1 MVHPEPTAMISTLQ
15 DGEVAEEWLGGRT
28 VAGLPL
34 VRTTPPDSSGS
45 NSLSM
50 EVEMDGDHVIW
61 GEIESLGGS
70 HEARSPEA
78 GSSIT
83 GSHLSPDGPDLSSDG
98 QKLRKLQNKRLMDP
112 NIQFRR
118 VTSSFSHSGGSRTEE
133 SRHPPGSSK
142 SAPGS
147 SKSGRQKSAA
157 MTFSEAMSTLRQ
169 PHKLPT
175 NMKQQMQV
183 QASGSGSSSEQPQ
196 VALGKASAQ
205 NASSVLNRAFDFE
218 QVREQLKT
226 LQGATAASESAKLDG
241 QADRRGMSDASQL
254 AVPETQEGKDRGK
267 GRNISEAA
275 QIRGLL
281 LPAEV
286 SPEELAE
293 ITARVRRNEDGEP
306 TSLGSEG
313 HDANCKVCLFVFSPA
328 GCENGVLCT
337 FCHFNHKRA
346 HRPRPCKG
354 KRNRFRK
361 LVARVEQLRV
371 GDALEQPPAPTVP

>member
-15 DGEVAEEWLGGRT
+15 DGEVAEQWLGGRT
-28 VAGLPL
+28 VTGLPL
-34 VRTTPPDSSGS
+34 VRITPPDSSGS

-70 HEARSPEA
+70 QEARSPEA

-98 QKLRKLQNKRLMDP
+98 QKLIKLQKKRLMDP

-133 SRHPPGSSK
+133 SRHPPGSDK
-142 SAPGS
+142 GS

-157 MTFSEAMSTLRQ
+157 MTFAEAMSTLRG

-175 NMKQQMQV
+175 DMKQQMQV
-183 QASGSGSSSEQPQ
+183 QASGSGSSPEQPQ
-196 VALGKASAQ
+196 VALGKPSAQ
-205 NASSVLNRAFDFE
+205 NASSVLNRAFDFQ

-226 LQGATAASESAKLDG
+226 LQGATAASGSAKLDG

-254 AVPETQEGKDRGK
+254 AVPETQGGRG
-267 GRNISEAA
+267 SEAA
-275 QIRGLL
+275 QIRGLM

-286 SPEELAE
+286 SPEKLAE

-354 KRNRFRK
+354 KRNRFKK
-361 LVARVEQLRV
+361 LVARVEQLRG
-371 GDALEQPPAPTVP
+371 GDALEQPPAHTVP